1 MALILFDKP
10 ENCLVFLTL
19 NRPEKLNA
27 LSTALFH
34 ELSASLDAAE
44 AGSDV
49 RIDIVTGAGE
59 KAFAAGRGA
68 AYAAGART
76 GGAVPPLLLRGR
88 TGGHRRLPRE
98 TRSSIQ
104 RRLT

>member
-1 MALILFDKP
+1 MALVLFDKP
-10 ENCLVFLTL
+10 ENCLVVLTL

-34 ELSASLDAAE
+34 ELSAALDAAE
-44 AGSDV
+44 AGPDV
-49 RIDIVTGAGE
+49 RIVIVTGAGE
-59 KAFAAGRGA
+59 KAFACGRGA
-68 AYAAGART
+68 AYGGGART

-98 TRSSIQ
+98 ARSSIQ